1 MGYNHITVKLLSKQP
16 ERWSRWCTLDQYS
29 DLIGFTYKIIE
40 NKSRSRHNVEGSFL
54 CVLYFGWPN
63 HVTHNA
69 STSTVTRK
77 RSRRITKHA
86 NIHLDHSSVI
96 NLSSCSLSTDE
107 ISILSRG
114 LTFCPTPR
122 HINWPEVSA
131 DIYDFSR
138 RMRLASYYNPII
150 CGLQS
155 SHYNPIIR
163 KLQ

>member
-1 MGYNHITVKLLSKQP
+1 MRCVFFIINHNLTANHLKQHINNTNASTNNILS
-16 ERWSRWCTLDQYS
+16 
-29 DLIGFTYKIIE
+29 
-40 NKSRSRHNVEGSFL
+40 NVI
-54 CVLYFGWPN
+54 
-63 HVTHNA
+63 HNA

-77 RSRRITKHA
+77 RSRRKTIA

-131 DIYDFSR
+131 DIYDFYR
-138 RMRLASYYNPII
+138 RMRLAEYFFDENSNDCTANEHDTPFHSKSETPPTTEKEP
-150 CGLQS
+150 LT
-155 SHYNPIIR
+155 PF
-163 KLQ
+163 